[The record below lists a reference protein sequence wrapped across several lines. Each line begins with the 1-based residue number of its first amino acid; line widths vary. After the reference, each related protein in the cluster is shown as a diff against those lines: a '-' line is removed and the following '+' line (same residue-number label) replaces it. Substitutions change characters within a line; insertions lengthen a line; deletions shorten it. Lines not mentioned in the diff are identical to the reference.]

1 MKTKLGII
9 SILGILS
16 LFILCHSFKNKNNEN
31 IIHNIPLQNDSIK
44 TSINDTVT
52 IIGVGDIMMGT
63 NYPNKGY
70 LPPNDG
76 KEILLPVKHLLL
88 DADITFGNLEGG
100 FLNEGGTPKGC
111 KDPSKCYVF
120 RMPEHYVNY
129 LVDAGFDVMSIANN
143 HVGDFGDAGRQKT
156 TEVLKKAGIYYAGQT
171 TCESATFEINNI
183 KYGFVAFAPNTGTI
197 DIRDIS
203 NAQRIVRKLD
213 SISDIVIVSFH
224 GGAEG
229 AKHRNVSNKTEIFLD
244 ENRGNVVEFSH
255 KVIDAGADIVFG
267 HGPHITRA
275 VELHK
280 NRFIAYSLGNF
291 CTYARFNLNGHNG
304 VAPIIKVYTTKT
316 GEFIKGQ
323 IFSIKQP
330 GEGGPVLDNNNTA
343 LKEIKELTAIDFP
356 NTPIII
362 DNSGLIRKK

>member
-1 MKTKLGII
+1 MKTKLWII
-9 SILGILS
+9 SIFGLLGIL
-16 LFILCHSFKNKNNEN
+16 ILCLSFKNKNINKP
-31 IIHNIPLQNDSIK
+31 IQHNPTPNDTIK
-44 TSINDTVT
+44 TTSNDTIT
-52 IIGVGDIMMGT
+52 LIGVGDIMMGT
-63 NYPNKGY
+63 NYPNAGY

-76 KEILLPVKHLLL
+76 KEILLPVKNILC
-88 DADITFGNLEGG
+88 DADVTFGNLEGG

-111 KDPSKCYVF
+111 KDPTKCYVF

-129 LVDAGFDVMSIANN
+129 LVEAGFDFMSVANN

-171 TCESATFEINNI
+171 TCEYSTFEINKI
-183 KYGFVAFAPNTGTI
+183 KYGFAAFAPNTGTI

-203 NAQRIVRKLD
+203 NAQRIIKKLD
-213 SISDIVIVSFH
+213 SISNIVVVSFH

-229 AKHRNVSNKTEIFLD
+229 AKHRNVSNKTEIFLG

-255 KVIDAGADIVFG
+255 KVIEAGADIVFG

-275 VELHK
+275 IELYK
-280 NRFIAYSLGNF
+280 DRLITYSLGNF

-330 GEGGPVLDNNNTA
+330 GEGGPVIDQGNTA
-343 LKEIKELTAIDFP
+343 LKEIQELTKADFP
-356 NTPIII
+356 NTPIVIE
-362 DNSGLIRKK
+362 NSGCIRKK